1 MGRLINTTSMT
12 VDGVIDVSD
21 WFVAVGDHDD
31 AARALFE
38 TDGAALLGGRKSY
51 EGFAGF
57 WPAQTGPWA
66 DVLNPLPKYVAS
78 RSSLGPLEWNAT
90 AIDGDAI
97 EGVRQ
102 REAEHRGGVV

>member
-21 WFVAVGDHDD
+21 WFVAGGDHDD

-38 TDGAALLGGRKSY
+38 TDGAARLAGRTSY

-57 WPAQTGPWA
+57 SPPAPGSSRWGAPTTRPERCSGPTARHCWRDA
-66 DVLNPLPKYVAS
+66 RATKAS
-78 RSSLGPLEWNAT
+78 RASGRLRRVHG
-90 AIDGDAI
+90 
-97 EGVRQ
+97 
-102 REAEHRGGVV
+102 